1 MFVYLLMLFVVF
13 ILLFVLFVFR
23 ESPPSRGGSLGVE
36 GELLYA
42 DQGRDSKAFISKKY
56 GVGAKPD
63 FLVRLK
69 SGKVALVEYK
79 SRDNG
84 NIYQSDIVQAK
95 VSALAARDTYP
106 VEVVFIKTKRRL
118 QEIPL
123 PKSNDALYKEVELYV
138 MYARLANK
146 GKMLYEYTDN
156 LNQCGTCSMRTHC
169 QR

>member
-42 DQGRDSKAFISKKY
+42 DQGRNSKTFISKKY

-63 FLVRLK
+63 FLIRLK
-69 SGKVALVEYK
+69 NGKVALVEYK
-79 SRDNG
+79 NRDNV
-84 NIYQSDIVQAK
+84 NIYESDIVQAK